1 MDIQQQIFYTGVV
14 ENRQDPLFLGR
25 CQVRVVGLHTE
36 DKNELP
42 TAALPWAYPMGPI
55 TSASMNGIGNTPL
68 GPVEG
73 SWVMIIFRD
82 VEKQQPIMMG
92 TVGGIPQQ
100 DNNANIERDDDN
112 YLLNTDE
119 GEVYTTAS
127 GVPIKVRPD
136 GVIVGGEVGS
146 TLGGRASLA
155 ASVNEVNA
163 ALGIITGGPLNTSR
177 VGVSGPV
184 LASMSAYTSPT
195 NSGVYG
201 TANNSP
207 YARQQYELNRLS
219 AGLSQ
224 YNNSIS
230 PQVYAVVQS
239 QYNAYQAV
247 GALTN
252 NVDTVSTQIGQLTT
266 GFQTVTNSVF
276 SGVNTVQSSFNGLQ
290 GSFVNV
296 ANAFGQVGNVRAFQ
310 ISGLPGFDNLATFS
324 DGRGGYTGLVG
335 GINKVTGQIQQGVGT
350 VLNTVNSAVQ
360 QVQGVANTITS
371 TAAYV
376 QNQVQI
382 AGAYG
387 QVLNDK
393 FNLGLSGDQQVLLG
407 GAANIVLTQA
417 LKNPKVAA
425 VANALITTKKAFD
438 TINRVIG
445 KYTKAPGAVTYYSP
459 IGVANPTR
467 PLQAAN
473 LYRTVTPIEVLATN
487 VVSQAQEVAGKI
499 NSTAQ
504 EIAGTINEVTS
515 KINEFAGKVAEVAV
529 DVGTVVGA
537 VASTAGAWQ
546 QVGNAFSKQ
555 KSGTAGGAGGGGAY
569 GAGSSGGGAGGAYGG
584 AGGINGGNTGNVVLA
599 SGKLEV
605 QFNRYD
611 IITIVGLMQTTDLQ
625 RFRDAMGLFKSLSI
639 PQAPI
644 NFNVNGVVGGQNYG
658 VVSPIGELGKYQ
670 INAEQLAQL
679 GYVKYLTNVKGERV
693 FPSNFRLA
701 SNDIWQGKSGM
712 TSIQKFVSTPAI
724 QEKMMNELVAFNYDQ
739 LILDGIITPTTRV
752 EQIGGYLSIA
762 HNTGL
767 FAVKQFVNG
776 ENVVNARGQTA
787 YEAYQLGHT
796 AVKGGEAATTPGLQ
810 PAENPDPDQPALGE
824 IGADGRPSLGRPIDK
839 TEAIGFRDPNRKYPL
854 GSALNE
860 PDTNRLGRNQFI
872 SKTVVDLKD
881 SRRDRKV
888 VIGGIGATWDEPPS
902 PYDAL
907 YPFNHVY
914 QSESGHIVEYD
925 DTPNRERM
933 HWYHTRGTFMEWD
946 SNGTSVRK
954 IVGDGYEIFERN
966 GFIHV
971 KGECNLTVEGN
982 CNVMVKSNAT
992 IEVLGTTQGYFR
1004 NDFNA
1009 EVSGNMNLSVKE
1021 SFQLKARDIHME
1033 TTGSLTSQALATDGF
1048 FRLKANGPYIASA
1061 EGDWNVTAR
1070 NNLYQQAG
1078 DRASLNAGN
1087 NVYIYGNNNINLF
1100 SQLGSINNFAALN
1113 YTAQS
1118 LGTLY
1123 LNTGGLMSFFTTGIL
1138 AMTGTT
1144 SANLSAAGVL
1154 NLNATLVNLASPVI
1168 VPGTLPPLIPQ
1179 FIAQQPQIPLDSL
1192 PPFTVVPA
1200 VPILPTRNLTDPEDL
1215 LNAFYLPTPSARG
1228 TPVNPKYDIL
1238 SLPPRGLNKSQVFE
1252 SPDEGSEKE
1261 FVDQQIKRGKIN
1273 PNEKPNSQEDKT
1285 VEQTPKQG
1293 KPPAC
1298 ESFRNI
1304 QDFPLSTKL
1313 SPNFYLGDFIP
1324 GGGGKYI
1331 CQASTPQTL
1340 RDVPGG
1346 FTKQEIVCNLKGFAE
1361 NVMERLITVVPKQD
1375 IIVTSGWRFP
1385 GSIGANESSRSVH
1398 PAGGAVD
1405 IVLRSFGNDRRKH
1418 YELAQ
1423 KLQRVIPFDQI
1434 ILEYENGKKGS
1445 LVWIHIGYNSWQ
1457 NSQRGQAFT
1466 MNNHSTYKRDGFSLL
1481 T

>member
-1 MDIQQQIFYTGVV
+1 MDIQQQTFYTGVV

-42 TAALPWAYPMGPI
+42 TSALPWAYPMGPI
-55 TSASMNGIGNTPL
+55 TSASMNGIGHTPL

-82 VEKQQPIMMG
+82 IEKQQPIMMG
-92 TVGGIPQQ
+92 TIGGIPQQ

-112 YLLNTDE
+112 YLLNTDD
-119 GEVYTTAS
+119 GDVYTTPS

-146 TLGGRASLA
+146 ALGGRADLA

-163 ALGIITGGPLNTSR
+163 ALNAISGGPLNTSR
-177 VGVSGPV
+177 VGVAGPV
-184 LASMSAYTSPT
+184 LASMSSFTS
-195 NSGVYG
+195 NDGKYYG

-207 YARQQYELNRLS
+207 YARQQAQLNTLS
-219 AGLSQ
+219 QGLSQ
-224 YNNSIS
+224 FNNSVS
-230 PQVYAVVQS
+230 PQVYSVVQA
-239 QYNAYQAV
+239 QYNAYQAA

-252 NVDTVSTQIGQLTT
+252 RVDNVSTQIGQLTT
-266 GFQTVTNSVF
+266 GFQTVSNSVF
-276 SGVNTVQSSFNGLQ
+276 SGVNTVQSSFNSLQ

-296 ANAFGQVGNVRAFQ
+296 SNAFGAIGNVRAFQ

-324 DGRGGYTGLVG
+324 DGRGGYSGALG
-335 GINKVTGQIQQGVGT
+335 GVNKVTGQIQQGVGQ
-350 VLNTVNSAVQ
+350 VLGAVNQVVGT
-360 QVQGVANTITS
+360 VQGVANRVTS
-371 TAAYV
+371 EIAFV

-387 QVLNDK
+387 QVLNNT

-407 GAANIVLTQA
+407 GAAGIVLQKA
-417 LKNPKVAA
+417 LANPKVAA
-425 VANALITTKKAFD
+425 IANALITTKKAFD
-438 TINRVIG
+438 TINGVIG
-445 KYTKAPGAVTYYSP
+445 KYTKAPGAVTYFSP

-467 PLQAAN
+467 AISAAN
-473 LYRTVTPIEVLATN
+473 LYRTLTPLEIAATN
-487 VVSQAQEVAGKI
+487 VVSQATAVAGKI
-499 NSTAQ
+499 ASTAQ
-504 EIAGTINEVTS
+504 DIAGTINEVTS

-555 KSGTAGGAGGGGAY
+555 KSGTAGGGGGPGGTYGSGGASGGFGGGG
-569 GAGSSGGGAGGAYGG
+569 G
-584 AGGINGGNTGNVVLA
+584 NGGTTGNVLLS

-611 IITIVGLMQTTDLQ
+611 IITIVGLMQTNDLT

-639 PQAPI
+639 PEAPI

-724 QEKMMNELVAFNYDQ
+724 QEKMMNELTAFNYDQ

-767 FAVKQFVNG
+767 FAVKQFING
-776 ENVVNARGQTA
+776 ENVANARGQTA

-796 AVKGGEAATTPGLQ
+796 AIKGGAAVTTPGLQ
-810 PAENPDPDQPALGE
+810 PPENPDPDQPAIGE
-824 IGADGRPSLGRPIDK
+824 VGADGRPSLGRPLDK
-839 TEAIGFRDPNRKYPL
+839 TETIGFRDPNRKYPL
-854 GSALNE
+854 GTALNE

-872 SKTVVDLKD
+872 TKTVVDLKD
-881 SRRDRKV
+881 ARRDRKV
-888 VIGGIGATWDEPPS
+888 VIGGVGATWDEPPS

-907 YPFNHVY
+907 YPYNHVY
-914 QSESGHIVEYD
+914 QSESGHFVELD

-933 HWYHTRGTFMEWD
+933 HWYHTKGTFMEWD

-1021 SFQLKARDIHME
+1021 SFQLKARDIHIE
-1033 TTGSLTSQALATDGF
+1033 STGSLTSQALATDGF
-1048 FRLKANGPYIASA
+1048 LRMKLNGPYIMSA
-1061 EGDWNVTAR
+1061 EGDVNVTAR

-1078 DRASLNAGN
+1078 DRVSMNAGN
-1087 NVYIYGNNNINLF
+1087 NMYIYGNNNINLF

-1113 YTAQS
+1113 FSAQS

-1123 LNTGGLMSFFTTGIL
+1123 LSTGGLMSMFTTGVL

-1168 VPGTLPPLIPQ
+1168 VPGTLPPVAPQ
-1179 FIAQQPQIPLDSL
+1179 FYAQNPLTPLDTIGPL
-1192 PPFTVVPA
+1192 LAIPA
-1200 VPILPTRNLTDPEDL
+1200 VPILPARNFTDPNDI
-1215 LNAFYLPTPSARG
+1215 LNALFLPTPSARG
-1228 TPVNPKYDIL
+1228 TPVNPKFDIL
-1238 SLPPRGLNKSQVFE
+1238 SLPPRGMNKSQVFE

-1261 FVDQQIKRGKIN
+1261 FVDQQVKRGKIN

-1285 VEQTPKQG
+1285 VEQNPKQG

-1298 ESFRNI
+1298 ASFANV

-1324 GGGGKYI
+1324 GGGNKYL

-1346 FTKQEIVCNLKGFAE
+1346 FTKQQIVCNLKGFAE

-1385 GSIGANESSRSVH
+1385 GSIGANESANSVH
-1398 PAGGAVD
+1398 SAGGAVD

-1418 YELAQ
+1418 YELIQ
-1423 KLQRVIPFDQI
+1423 KLQGVIPYDQL

-1457 NSQRGQAFT
+1457 STQRGSAFT
-1466 MNNHSTYKRDGFSLL
+1466 MNNHSTFKRNGFSLL

>member
-1 MDIQQQIFYTGVV
+1 MDIQQQTFYTGVV

-42 TAALPWAYPMGPI
+42 TSALPWAYPMGPI
-55 TSASMNGIGNTPL
+55 TSASMNGIGHTPV

-82 VEKQQPIMMG
+82 IEKQQPVMMG
-92 TVGGIPQQ
+92 TIGGIPQQ

-119 GEVYTTAS
+119 GEVYTTPS

-146 TLGGRASLA
+146 TLGGRAELA

-163 ALGIITGGPLNTSR
+163 ALAAISGGPLNTSR

-184 LASMSAYTSPT
+184 LASMSAYTS
-195 NSGVYG
+195 SDGKYYG

-207 YARQQYELNRLS
+207 YARQQAQLNTLS
-219 AGLSQ
+219 QGLSQ
-224 YNNSIS
+224 FNNSIS
-230 PQVYAVVQS
+230 PQAYAVVQS
-239 QYNAYQAV
+239 QYNAYQAA

-252 NVDTVSTQIGQLTT
+252 NVGNVSTQIGQLTT
-266 GFQTVTNSVF
+266 GFQTVSNSVF
-276 SGVNTVQSSFNGLQ
+276 SGVNTVQSSFNSLQ

-296 ANAFGQVGNVRAFQ
+296 SNAFGAIGNVRAFQ

-324 DGRGGYTGLVG
+324 DGRGGYNGLVG
-335 GINKVTGQIQQGVGT
+335 GINKVTGQIQQGVGQ
-350 VLNTVNSAVQ
+350 VLGTVNAAVN

-407 GAANIVLTQA
+407 GAAGLVLQTA

-425 VANALITTKKAFD
+425 IANALITTKKAFD
-438 TINRVIG
+438 TINGVIG
-445 KYTKAPGAVTYYSP
+445 KYTKAPGAVTYFSP
-459 IGVANPTR
+459 VGVANPTR
-467 PLQAAN
+467 AISAAN
-473 LYRTVTPIEVLATN
+473 LYRTITPLEVAATN
-487 VVSQAQEVAGKI
+487 VVSQATEVAGKI
-499 NSTAQ
+499 AKTAQ
-504 EIAGTINEVTS
+504 DIAGAVNEVTDKINEV
-515 KINEFAGKVAEVAV
+515 AGKIAAVAV

-555 KSGTAGGAGGGGAY
+555 KSGTAGGAGGGGAF
-569 GAGSSGGGAGGAYGG
+569 GGSGGGFGANGGA
-584 AGGINGGNTGNVVLA
+584 TGNVLLA

-611 IITIVGLMQTTDLQ
+611 IITIVGLMQTNDLS

-639 PQAPI
+639 PEAPI

-724 QEKMMNELVAFNYDQ
+724 QEKMMNELTAFNYDQ

-796 AVKGGEAATTPGLQ
+796 AIKGGAALTTPGLQ
-810 PAENPDPDQPALGE
+810 PAENPDPDQPAIGE
-824 IGADGRPSLGRPIDK
+824 VGADGRPSLGRPLDK
-839 TEAIGFRDPNRKYPL
+839 TETIGFRDPNRKYPL
-854 GSALNE
+854 GTALNE

-881 SRRDRKV
+881 ARRDRKV
-888 VIGGIGATWDEPPS
+888 VIGGVGATWDEPPS

-907 YPFNHVY
+907 YPYNHVY

-925 DTPNRERM
+925 DSPNRERM
-933 HWYHTRGTFMEWD
+933 HWYHTKGTFMEWD

-1021 SFQLKARDIHME
+1021 SFQLKARDIHIE
-1033 TTGSLTSQALATDGF
+1033 STGSLTSQALATDGF
-1048 FRLKANGPYIASA
+1048 LRMKLNGPYIMSA
-1061 EGDWNVTAR
+1061 EGDVNVTAR

-1078 DRASLNAGN
+1078 DRVSMNAGN
-1087 NVYIYGNNNINLF
+1087 NMYLYGNNNINLF

-1113 YTAQS
+1113 FSAQS

-1123 LNTGGLMSFFTTGIL
+1123 LSTGGLMSMFTTGVL

-1144 SANLSAAGVL
+1144 SANLSAAGAL

-1168 VPGTLPPLIPQ
+1168 VPGTLPPVAPQ
-1179 FIAQQPQIPLDSL
+1179 FYAQTPTAPLDTIGPLL
-1192 PPFTVVPA
+1192 PIPA
-1200 VPILPTRNLTDPEDL
+1200 VPILPARNLTDPTDL
-1215 LNAFYLPTPSARG
+1215 LNALFLPTPSARG
-1228 TPVNPKYDIL
+1228 TPVNPKFDIL

-1285 VEQTPKQG
+1285 VEQNPKQG

-1298 ESFRNI
+1298 ASFANV

-1324 GGGGKYI
+1324 GGGGKYL

-1346 FTKQEIVCNLKGFAE
+1346 FTKQQIVCNLKGFAE

-1385 GSIGANESSRSVH
+1385 GSIGANESPSSVH

-1418 YELAQ
+1418 YELIQ
-1423 KLQRVIPFDQI
+1423 KLQGVIPYDQL

-1457 NSQRGQAFT
+1457 STQRGKAFT
-1466 MNNHSTYKRDGFSLL
+1466 MNNHSTVKRDGFSLL